1 MTKSDVKAVA
11 IAASSFM
18 LLRIAPVY
26 AGVDAIRAEA
36 YFNAI
41 SWGNA
46 DTITSFY
53 ADDAEFH
60 WVGGPLA
67 GVYKGKDKIRGVW
80 DRFTKAAGDI
90 NHEVMQLSE
99 SANGKTSTVTAS
111 VTFRG
116 EGEVPVKFIMVY
128 KDGKIASEVWQVD
141 RAALTYAKAD
151 GRPGS
156 EPRPEPKAEP
166 KSEAPKSEEPK
177 SEASTGNP
185 VPPPVAKPALTISA
199 AQPPLPT
206 ARPAAL
212 MEPERKPA
220 RASSRPLA
228 SAREETGGLG
238 AEDER
243 AGGPAGRDVVKGET
257 PVSVPGGKARIAPEK
272 SAKAEPK
279 PVESKVKAG
288 EEKTSAYGGSVEEKK
303 IVRKKR
309 SYGSGYGYGWR
320 GYGGHGWASG
330 GYGGYSGNNCPD

>member
-18 LLRIAPVY
+18 LLGIAPVY
-26 AGVDAIRAEA
+26 AGVDAVRAEA

-41 SWGNA
+41 SGGNA

-90 NHEVMQLSE
+90 SHQVMQLSE

-111 VTFRG
+111 VMFRG

-156 EPRPEPKAEP
+156 ESKPESGAKPRTVEPKF
-166 KSEAPKSEEPK
+166 EAPKSE
-177 SEASTGNP
+177 ASIGNP
-185 VPPPVAKPALTISA
+185 VPPPVAKPALTISL

-206 ARPAAL
+206 ARPAVL
-212 MEPERKPA
+212 VEPERKPA
-220 RASSRPLA
+220 RVSNRPLA
-228 SAREETGGLG
+228 NMREEAGGPG
-238 AEDER
+238 AADER
-243 AGGPAGRDVVKGET
+243 AGGPAGRDVVEGET
-257 PVSVPGGKARIAPEK
+257 PTSVPGGKARIAPEK

-279 PVESKVKAG
+279 PAESRVKAG

-303 IVRKKR
+303 SVRKKR
-309 SYGSGYGYGWR
+309 SYGSAYGYGQR
-320 GYGGHGWASG
+320 GYGGHNWASG
-330 GYGGYSGNNCPD
+330 SYGGNNCAN

>member
-1 MTKSDVKAVA
+1 MTKSDVTAVA

-18 LLRIAPVY
+18 LLGIAPVY
-26 AGVDAIRAEA
+26 AGVGAVRAEA

-90 NHEVMQLSE
+90 NHQVMQLSE

-111 VTFRG
+111 VMFRG

-141 RAALTYAKAD
+141 RAALAYAKAD
-151 GRPGS
+151 SGS
-156 EPRPEPKAEP
+156 EPTPESGAEPRPEAP
-166 KSEAPKSEEPK
+166 KSVEPKSEEPK

-185 VPPPVAKPALTISA
+185 VPPPVAKPALTISV
-199 AQPPLPT
+199 AQPPVPT
-206 ARPAAL
+206 ARPAVL
-212 MEPERKPA
+212 VEPERKPA
-220 RASSRPLA
+220 RASNRPLTNG
-228 SAREETGGLG
+228 REEADGPG

-243 AGGPAGRDVVKGET
+243 AGGAAARDAAKDET
-257 PVSVPGGKARIAPEK
+257 PAFVPGGKARAAPEK

-279 PVESKVKAG
+279 PAESRVKAG
-288 EEKTSAYGGSVEEKK
+288 EEKTSAYGGVL
-303 IVRKKR
+303 RRRR
-309 SYGSGYGYGWR
+309 S
-320 GYGGHGWASG
+320 
-330 GYGGYSGNNCPD
+330 